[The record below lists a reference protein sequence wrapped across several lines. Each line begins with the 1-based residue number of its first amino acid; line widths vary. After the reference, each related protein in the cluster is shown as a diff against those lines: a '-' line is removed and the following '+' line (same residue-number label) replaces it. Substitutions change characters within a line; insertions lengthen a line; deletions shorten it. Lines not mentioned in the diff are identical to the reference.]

1 MFVVHFAINQAKP
14 SNQVF
19 YCTQASNLL
28 AQSHSLNFE
37 ECFDEDEI
45 RSSATSSS
53 EALLEETRNQ
63 LRHILPILEKN
74 IADLVRDTDSMQ
86 RVLLAIKGD
95 PSQALSRVLSYLS
108 AFEDQALKVKKTQR
122 NLSNHEA
129 LLAKDNS
136 NRQEA
141 KELMWL
147 IDDLKNSS
155 LRTDPELSQLE
166 IRRVE
171 LEKEL
176 ENVKATIDRRKS
188 TLAQIP

>member
-1 MFVVHFAINQAKP
+1 M
-14 SNQVF
+14 
-19 YCTQASNLL
+19 
-28 AQSHSLNFE
+28 
-37 ECFDEDEI
+37 
-45 RSSATSSS
+45 
-53 EALLEETRNQ
+53 
-63 LRHILPILEKN
+63 
-74 IADLVRDTDSMQ
+74 
-86 RVLLAIKGD
+86 AIKGD
-95 PSQALSRVLSYLS
+95 PSPALSRVLSYLS
-108 AFEDQALKVKKTQR
+108 AFEDQALKVKKIHR
-122 NLSNHEA
+122 NLSNHED

-136 NRQEA
+136 NRKEA